1 MKNSIFYRPLLKEL
15 FMTLFRKSAIAA
27 VALTTLGISSQAFA
41 QKAGDIIGYVGGAL
55 IKPNASISP
64 LTTTSPTPGVG
75 TGVTNSLIGATASI
89 DSSTTVTLGAL
100 YMWTDNIATEL
111 TLGIPPKM
119 TVDVVTPNGTTP
131 DKNHPGAASTKVL
144 NPSLVAKYLFNAPN
158 DTIRPY
164 VGLGVTYTSFSDVT
178 AKVSDPT
185 VAVLA
190 GTSAS
195 LSSAWAPIFNVGA
208 IYNINDKWSIN
219 GSISYVP
226 LKTDVTFVGAYPVG
240 PTTTPITTNGT
251 LTLNPWDFVVR
262 VGYKF

>member
-1 MKNSIFYRPLLKEL
+1 
-15 FMTLFRKSAIAA
+15 MTFFRKSAIAA
-27 VALTTLGISSQAFA
+27 IALTTLGVSSQAFA
-41 QKAGDIIGYVGGAL
+41 QKAGDIVGYLGVAL
-55 IKPNASISP
+55 IKPNASLSP
-64 LTTTSPTPGVG
+64 LTTTSSSPAVTA
-75 TGVTNSLIGATASI
+75 GVTSQLNGATASI

-119 TVDVVTPNGTTP
+119 TVDVGTPSPTATAP
-131 DKNHPGAASTKVL
+131 THPAAATTKVL
-144 NPSLVAKYLFNAPN
+144 NPSLVAKYLFNQPK

-178 AKVSDPT
+178 PNLSDAT
-185 VAVLA
+185 VKTLA

-208 IYNINDKWSIN
+208 IYNIDEKWSIN

-226 LKTDVTFVGAYPVG
+226 LKTDVNFVGNAGV
-240 PTTTPITTNGT
+240 PITTTGT
-251 LTLNPWDFVVR
+251 LTLNPWDFVIR

>member
-1 MKNSIFYRPLLKEL
+1 
-15 FMTLFRKSAIAA
+15 MTLFRKSTIAAIAVTA
-27 VALTTLGISSQAFA
+27 VGISSQAFA
-41 QKAGDIIGYVGGAL
+41 QKAGDIVGYVGGAL
-55 IKPNASISP
+55 IMPNASLSP

-75 TGVTNSLIGATASI
+75 PGVTTSLIGATASI

-111 TLGIPPKM
+111 TIGIPPKM
-119 TVDVVTPNGTTP
+119 TVDVVTPSASP
-131 DKNHPGAASTKVL
+131 ASHPAAATTKVL

-164 VGLGVTYTSFSDVT
+164 VGLGLTYTSFSDVT
-178 AKVSDPT
+178 ANVSDPT
-185 VAVLA
+185 VKVLA

-195 LSSAWAPIFNVGA
+195 LSSVWAPILNVGA

-219 GSISYVP
+219 ASVSYVP
-226 LKTDVTFVGAYPVG
+226 LKTDVTFVGAYPVAPG
-240 PTTTPITTNGT
+240 VAVPITTTGT

>member
-1 MKNSIFYRPLLKEL
+1 
-15 FMTLFRKSAIAA
+15 MTFFRKSAIAA
-27 VALTTLGISSQAFA
+27 IALTTLGVSSQAFA
-41 QKAGDIIGYVGGAL
+41 QKAGDIVGYLGGAL

-64 LTTTSPTPGVG
+64 LTTTSSTPGVG
-75 TGVTNSLIGATASI
+75 PAVTATLKDATASI

-119 TVDVVTPNGTTP
+119 TVDVVTPNGTTT

-144 NPSLVAKYLFNAPN
+144 NPSLVAKYLFNAPK

-178 AKVSDPT
+178 ANVSDPI
-185 VAVLA
+185 VKILA
-190 GTSAS
+190 GNSAS

-208 IYNINDKWSIN
+208 IYNIDEKWSIN

-226 LKTDVTFVGAYPVG
+226 LKTDVTFVGAYPTG
-240 PTTTPITTNGT
+240 PTTTAPITTTGT

>member
-1 MKNSIFYRPLLKEL
+1 
-15 FMTLFRKSAIAA
+15 MTFFRKSAIAA
-27 VALTTLGISSQAFA
+27 VAITALGVSSQAFA
-41 QKAGDIIGYVGGAL
+41 QKAGDIIGYVGGVL

-64 LTTTSPTPGVG
+64 LTSTDPYKTAAL
-75 TGVTNSLIGATASI
+75 TNATASI

-119 TVDVVTPNGTTP
+119 TVDVTTP
-131 DKNHPGAASTKVL
+131 AVTAAPSHPGAATAKVL
-144 NPSLVAKYLFNAPN
+144 NPSLVAKYLFNASN

-164 VGLGVTYTSFSDVT
+164 VGLGVTYTSFRDVT
-178 AKVSDPT
+178 ANTSNDSLVNS
-185 VAVLA
+185 LA

-195 LSSAWAPIFNVGA
+195 LSSSWAPIFNVGA

-219 GSISYVP
+219 GSVSYVP
-226 LKTDVTFVGAYPVG
+226 LKSDVTFVGLNGA
-240 PTTTPITTNGT
+240 TTTGT
-251 LTLNPWDFVVR
+251 LTLNPWDVVVR

>member
-1 MKNSIFYRPLLKEL
+1 
-15 FMTLFRKSAIAA
+15 MTLFRKSAIAA
-27 VALTTLGISSQAFA
+27 VAVTALGVSSQVFA

-55 IKPNASISP
+55 IVPKASLSP
-64 LTTTSPTPGVG
+64 LTTTSASAPVSA
-75 TGVTNSLIGATASI
+75 GVTASLNNASASI
-89 DSSTTVTLGAL
+89 DPARTVTIGAL

-119 TVDVVTPNGTTP
+119 TVDVATPAPTATAP
-131 DKNHPGAASTKVL
+131 THPAAATTKVL

-178 AKVSDPT
+178 PNVSDPT
-185 VAVLA
+185 VNILA

-195 LSSAWAPIFNVGA
+195 LSSSWAPIFNVGA

-219 GSISYVP
+219 GSVSYVP
-226 LKTDVTFVGAYPVG
+226 LKTDVTFVGNYPPGV
-240 PTTTPITTNGT
+240 PITTTGT